1 MLDLFRKRGLTS
13 IVYGIIIVATILVF
27 VINFRPNANQKSAS
41 LREAC
46 VANVRGFCVEPKAHR
61 AAYRMLM
68 PHDMSGNVL
77 TERAKAMGLNKIALD
92 GLVERELL
100 INEAERLGLTV
111 SEDEVNQA
119 VIGGFIYI
127 SVPMENPRLVNSLGV
142 RDGFIAAD
150 FRDKKTKQFD
160 MKVYERNIRAY
171 TGRSPTEYK
180 EWQQRELLA
189 AKMRDLIR
197 APIRVSEAEAF
208 EMYVS
213 EKSSAT
219 LGYVPVRFDWVEK
232 YVIDASPKAAADWAK
247 DKTNATQIKEAEIRH
262 ILIKTE
268 AGDAGA
274 DSKDK
279 ARAKAEELIGRIKKG
294 EDFAALAKQYSQDPG
309 SAMNGGELGTKTDG
323 FVKPFKDA
331 ADALKGG
338 EMTDKPV
345 ESQFGFHIIKKDD
358 PTLAAYKKAKSLDAA
373 KDIAKQIQ
381 AAIAS
386 GKSADDAVKAAIQP
400 YVKAAAPAKK
410 DAPKADGDAGA
421 PPPAKDDAPMTAD
434 TDPTRPQADT
444 SSPFNKG
451 GDPIPGLGMDG
462 NSEVV
467 KFAFS
472 GAKDGE
478 LMKDPLRADDG
489 FYVVQIKGQKAAT
502 KEDFDKERDVYLQG
516 ILAAKQIEALSLY
529 VRRLREVAKPDIKI
543 DDSYL
548 TDGTAKGDGGAPAAP
563 EEEGEEGP

>member
-46 VANVRGFCVEPKAHR
+46 VATVRGYCVDPKSHR
-61 AAYRMLM
+61 ASYRMLM
-68 PHDMSGNVL
+68 PHDMQGNVL

-92 GLVERELL
+92 GIIERELL
-100 INEAERLGLTV
+100 VDEAERLGLTT
-111 SEDEVNQA
+111 SEDEVNTSI
-119 VIGGFIYI
+119 IGGFIYV
-127 SVPMENPRLVNSLGV
+127 SVPLENPRMVSSLGV
-142 RDGFIAAD
+142 HDGYIAAD

-160 MKVYERNIRAY
+160 TKVYERNIRMY
-171 TGRSPTEYK
+171 TGRSPQEFK

-213 EKSSAT
+213 EKSQAS
-219 LGYVPVRFDWVEK
+219 LSYVPVRFDWIEK
-232 YVIDASPKAAADWAK
+232 YVIDASPKAAAEWAK
-247 DKTNATQIKEAEIRH
+247 DKTNASQIKEPEIRH

-268 AGDAGA
+268 AGPDAGT

-338 EMTDKPV
+338 QMTEKPV
-345 ESQFGFHIIKKDD
+345 ESQFGFHIIMKDD

-373 KDIAKQIQ
+373 KDMAKAIQ
-381 AAIAS
+381 AAMAS
-386 GKSADDAVKAAIQP
+386 GKSSDDAVKAAIAP
-400 YVKAAAPAKK
+400 YVKAAPAKK
-410 DAPKADGDAGA
+410 DAPKADGDGGA
-421 PPPAKDDAPMTAD
+421 PPPPKDEAVTAD
-434 TDPTRPQADT
+434 TDPTRPQANS

-451 GDPIPGLGMDG
+451 GDPIPGLGMEG

-472 GAKDGE
+472 GAKDGDM
-478 LMKDPLRADDG
+478 MKDPLRADDG

-502 KEDFDKERDVYLQG
+502 KDDFDKERDVYLQG
-516 ILAAKQIEALSLY
+516 ILAAKQVEALSLY
-529 VRRLREVAKPDIKI
+529 VRRLRETAKPDIKI
-543 DDSYL
+543 DDTYL
-548 TDGTAKGDGGAPAAP
+548 TDATGKTDGGAPAQP
-563 EEEGEEGP
+563 EEGEDEGP